1 IFAGAI
7 RPFGFL
13 AVPTLPDP
21 FPSLAPCWSGVRPIR
36 FRFSTFPTLSD
47 LLSVPDREAVGANFV
62 LNYPSEGLVF
72 RLFRLYQKAFDR
84 NDRVALLVNDR
95 RARPM

>member
-1 IFAGAI
+1 
-7 RPFGFL
+7 
-13 AVPTLPDP
+13 TLPDP

-62 LNYPSEGLVF
+62 LNYPSEGFVF